1 MTCDVRVVRDR
12 CAGASGVASAGRSAA
27 GFGFEGGPGPG
38 GLRLHPTQPDGA
50 APQQQQPPREPLLN
64 APWPLLAIAAVI
76 LGGYALQSLGGHP
89 DAAMRAFG
97 FSPADLREGRW
108 SGLVTALFIHG
119 GWAHAGLNALGAL
132 AFGAPVIRL
141 FGLSARG
148 VIGFFVFYMVCGV
161 LGSLGFA
168 LVRWGSPDVLIGAS
182 GAISGLMGAAS
193 RLADRGPGLADFFSR
208 TVIGMAVGWVV
219 VNLLI
224 AFTGLD
230 VGQGGQPV
238 AWEAHLF
245 GYAAGLLLIG
255 PLAAMAGVLPRAS
268 A

>member
-1 MTCDVRVVRDR
+1 M
-12 CAGASGVASAGRSAA
+12 
-27 GFGFEGGPGPG
+27 
-38 GLRLHPTQPDGA
+38 
-50 APQQQQPPREPLLN
+50 LN
-64 APWPLLAIAAVI
+64 APWPLLVIVASI
-76 LGGYALQSLGGHP
+76 LGGYALQSLGGHSE
-89 DAAMRAFG
+89 AVMQAWG
-97 FSPADLREGRW
+97 FSPRDLQAGRW
-108 SGLVTALFIHG
+108 TGLVTAIFIHG
-119 GWAHAGLNALGAL
+119 GWAHAGLNAVGAL
-132 AFGAPVIRL
+132 AFGAPVVRM
-141 FGLSARG
+141 FGTRGRG
-148 VIGFFVFYMVCGV
+148 VIGFFVFYLICGV

-168 LVRWGSPDVLIGAS
+168 LVRWGSPDVLVGAS

-193 RLADRGPGLADFFSR
+193 RLADRGPGLAGFMSR

-224 AFTGLD
+224 AFTGVD

-255 PLAAMAGVLPRAS
+255 PFAAVTGVFPRAE

>member
-1 MTCDVRVVRDR
+1 M
-12 CAGASGVASAGRSAA
+12 
-27 GFGFEGGPGPG
+27 
-38 GLRLHPTQPDGA
+38 
-50 APQQQQPPREPLLN
+50 LN
-64 APWPLLAIAAVI
+64 APWPLLAIVAVI
-76 LGGYALQSLGGHP
+76 LGGYALQSLGGH
-89 DAAMRAFG
+89 AEMAMRDWG
-97 FSPADLREGRW
+97 FSPADLRDGRW
-108 SGLVTALFIHG
+108 IGLVTALFIHG
-119 GWAHAGLNALGAL
+119 GWTHAGLNAVGAL

-141 FGLSARG
+141 FGLRARG
-148 VIGFFVFYMVCGV
+148 VVGFFVFYLVCGV

-193 RLADRGPGLADFFSR
+193 RLADRGPGLAGFFSR

-224 AFTGLD
+224 GFTGLD
-230 VGQGGQPV
+230 VGQGGEPV

-255 PLAAMAGVLPRAS
+255 PFAAMAGVLRPPEA
-268 A
+268 

>member
-1 MTCDVRVVRDR
+1 LHLLV
-12 CAGASGVASAGRSAA
+12 GS
-27 GFGFEGGPGPG
+27 PG
-38 GLRLHPTQPDGA
+38 GFRLHPTPNDA
-50 APQQQQPPREPLLN
+50 APPPPPRREPLLN
-64 APWPLLAIAAVI
+64 APWPLLAIVAAI

-89 DAAMRAFG
+89 EVAMQAWG
-97 FSPADLREGRW
+97 FSPAELRQGRW
-108 SGLVTALFIHG
+108 GGLVTALFIHG
-119 GWAHAGLNALGAL
+119 GWAHAALNAVGAL

-148 VIGFFVFYMVCGV
+148 VVGFFLFYILCGV

-168 LVRWGSPDVLIGAS
+168 LVRWGSPDVLVGAS

-193 RLADRGPGLADFFSR
+193 RLADRGPGLAGFFSR

-245 GYAAGLLLIG
+245 GYAAGLLLIA
-255 PLAAMAGVLPRAS
+255 PLAGLAGALPQPEA
-268 A
+268 